1 MRFVSWN
8 VNGIRAVLK
17 KNFLEVFDAFNADI
31 FAIQETKCQVGQV
44 ELDLPGYHQYWSAAE
59 KKGYSGTAVFT
70 REEPLRV
77 LHGLGNEYLDAE
89 GRIVAC
95 EFPQFWFVNV
105 YTPNSQMEL
114 ARIDHRMEWD
124 DAFRDF
130 CKGLEAGVL
139 PDGKA
144 DFVRE
149 LQEQGRVVAMVG
161 DGINDSAAL
170 AQADL
175 GIAMGRGSDIAMDVA
190 KMTIVSSDL
199 TKIPVAIRISAQ
211 TVRTIRQNLFWAFI
225 YNVIG
230 VPVAAGILY
239 PVNGFLLNPMIAG
252 AAMALSSV
260 SVVTNSLRLK
270 WKK

>member
-17 KNFLEVFDAFNADI
+17 KNFLEVFDAFDADI

-59 KKGYSGTAVFT
+59 KKGYSGTAVLS

-139 PDGKA
+139 PDG
-144 DFVRE
+144 
-149 LQEQGRVVAMVG
+149 
-161 DGINDSAAL
+161 
-170 AQADL
+170 
-175 GIAMGRGSDIAMDVA
+175 
-190 KMTIVSSDL
+190 TSSDP
-199 TKIPVAIRISAQ
+199 KPV
-211 TVRTIRQNLFWAFI
+211 VMCGDF
-225 YNVIG
+225 NVAHEEIDLKKPGPQPRGIG
-230 VPVAAGILY
+230 LLRRGAREVHRAGGRRFHRHVPFAAPGRDGPLQLVEL
-239 PVNGFLLNPMIAG
+239 PVPRPLDERGMAHRLLP
-252 AAMALSSV
+252 
-260 SVVTNSLRLK
+260 RER
-270 WKK
+270 

>member
-17 KNFLEVFDAFNADI
+17 KNFLEVFDAFDADI

-124 DAFRDF
+124 DAFPRLLQ
-130 CKGLEAGVL
+130 GARGRRAARRHLQRSEAGG
-139 PDGKA
+139 D
-144 DFVRE
+144 VRR
-149 LQEQGRVVAMVG
+149 LQ
-161 DGINDSAAL
+161 
-170 AQADL
+170 
-175 GIAMGRGSDIAMDVA
+175 RGA
-190 KMTIVSSDL
+190 
-199 TKIPVAIRISAQ
+199 
-211 TVRTIRQNLFWAFI
+211 
-225 YNVIG
+225 
-230 VPVAAGILY
+230 
-239 PVNGFLLNPMIAG
+239 
-252 AAMALSSV
+252 
-260 SVVTNSLRLK
+260 
-270 WKK
+270 

>member
-17 KNFLEVFDAFNADI
+17 KNFLEVFDAFDADI

-139 PDGKA
+139 PDGSASDPKPVVMCGA
-144 DFVRE
+144 GSSPSWWTPASPTRSACCTPMRRVATAGGATDFVPVR
-149 LQEQGRVVAMVG
+149 QMR
-161 DGINDSAAL
+161 DGAS
-170 AQADL
+170 
-175 GIAMGRGSDIAMDVA
+175 
-190 KMTIVSSDL
+190 TTSS
-199 TKIPVAIRISAQ
+199 
-211 TVRTIRQNLFWAFI
+211 
-225 YNVIG
+225 
-230 VPVAAGILY
+230 
-239 PVNGFLLNPMIAG
+239 
-252 AAMALSSV
+252 
-260 SVVTNSLRLK
+260 
-270 WKK
+270 

>member
-17 KNFLEVFDAFNADI
+17 KNFLEVFDAFDADI

-59 KKGYSGTAVFT
+59 KKGYSGTAVLS

-139 PDGKA
+139 PDGSASDPKPVVMCG
-144 DFVRE
+144 DFNVAH
-149 LQEQGRVVAMVG
+149 QE
-161 DGINDSAAL
+161 I
-170 AQADL
+170 DL
-175 GIAMGRGSDIAMDVA
+175 KNPGPQPRCV
-190 KMTIVSSDL
+190 
-199 TKIPVAIRISAQ
+199 
-211 TVRTIRQNLFWAFI
+211 
-225 YNVIG
+225 
-230 VPVAAGILY
+230 
-239 PVNGFLLNPMIAG
+239 GFLRRGAREVHRAG
-252 AAMALSSV
+252 GRRFHRHVPFAAPGRDGPLQLVELPVPRPLDERGMAH
-260 SVVTNSLRLK
+260 RLLPRER
-270 WKK
+270 